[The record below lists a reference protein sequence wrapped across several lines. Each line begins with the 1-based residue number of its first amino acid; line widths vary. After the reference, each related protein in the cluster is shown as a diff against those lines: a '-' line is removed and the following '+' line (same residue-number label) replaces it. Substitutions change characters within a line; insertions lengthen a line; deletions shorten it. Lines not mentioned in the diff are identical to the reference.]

1 LSGPKNGG
9 AYSPCGAVSPLASLV
24 PILPRRGDT
33 TLIGVLGIFCVIT
46 ASASL
51 FEQQTTSGIMLAIL
65 A

>member
-33 TLIGVLGIFCVIT
+33 TLIGVLGIFCLVI
-46 ASASL
+46 ASASH
-51 FEQQTTSGIMLAIL
+51 SIHK
-65 A
+65 